1 MNCVRS
7 VPFQSRKCSRQHF
20 TNTVVVY
27 YYSTLEGG
35 MRKITAK
42 IFNGLQPTIWNGVRK
57 ITRGGT
63 YSPQHVC
70 YGMSAPLAY
79 ASRFWY
85 ERAYTKITGMS
96 APVPIPLVQAR
107 SYQNL
112 TPPAAPAR
120 YWYQRASVRVVI
132 AILIGFRLQLEWL

>member
-1 MNCVRS
+1 
-7 VPFQSRKCSRQHF
+7 
-20 TNTVVVY
+20 
-27 YYSTLEGG
+27 

-63 YSPQHVC
+63 YSPQHIC

-120 YWYQRASVRVVI
+120 YWYQRASSESGYSYFDRVSITTRVVI
-132 AILIGFRLQLEWL
+132 AILIGFR